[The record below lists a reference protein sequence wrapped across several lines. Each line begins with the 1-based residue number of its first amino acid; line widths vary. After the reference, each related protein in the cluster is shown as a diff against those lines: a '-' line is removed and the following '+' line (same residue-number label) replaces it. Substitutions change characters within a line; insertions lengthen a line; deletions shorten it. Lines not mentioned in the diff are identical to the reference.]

1 MYTPKAGPTRRKNFN
16 LSQSLLDSARE
27 ALGAATETET
37 VERALDAVVDLAMFR
52 RETHD
57 ALVSL
62 AGRGGIVNYFD
73 PPSVTGSAIPRAI
86 AEHVDVRPRKR
97 DT

>member
-16 LSQSLLDSARE
+16 LSQSLLDAARE

-37 VERALDAVVDLAMFR
+37 VERALDAVLDLAMFR

-57 ALVSL
+57 ALISL
-62 AGRGGIVNYFD
+62 AGRGGIENHFD
-73 PPSVTGSAIPRAI
+73 PPSVTGSAAAPARA
-86 AEHVDVRPRKR
+86 ERVDVRARKR